1 MLFIRS
7 EENLK
12 KGYKRQK
19 GIYKTM
25 NKKFNLIVSSGTKNI
40 IGNIAE
46 KKDLME
52 KDIPDVSI
60 VA

>member
-1 MLFIRS
+1 
-7 EENLK
+7 
-12 KGYKRQK
+12 
-19 GIYKTM
+19 M
-25 NKKFNLIVSSGTKNI
+25 NKKYNLIVSSGTKNI

-52 KDIPDVSI
+52 KDIPDVKI